1 VDNLLKKLI
10 FYYSKFTRIKKL
22 KYFNEWRINIL
33 IKENYKNYY
42 DNVHLRLY
50 DDYKYKESYLETL
63 RIFYQLK
70 ENVDYTF
77 HPKINKEYN
86 PYSITKLTLKRK
98 DNKKH
103 SRNASENY
111 LKNNE
116 NTIDI
121 FLKTFQLSSKFS
133 EFKENYNNKN
143 KEKKKKKDKK
153 LISFYNAS
161 LSRNKS
167 RDKLNS
173 RNNTFSNLLYLKN
186 IKTTTIDNDKIK
198 FPSKIKTKKSRNY
211 SNKKNNIL
219 FPSNTITNL
228 NNNSQTTAKSK
239 INYIVTQRIKSHSI
253 SLNLPQD
260 DCLLLNNLKSKQ
272 DNKNKNNKIIKL
284 PNFTKLLEYNNK
296 NNNNNKEKVG
306 LNSPC
311 IIYDN
316 AWESNDNISTLKN
329 SKDLKINEQKF
340 NNFSPKTQASDIIK
354 PSKRNN
360 MKQKLNLEEPL
371 NEVELIHNL
380 HNCIINTE
388 DTVSSNNNNENINKL
403 SIISN
408 NLYINGIKQDSDRIT
423 IQTISDDKLLK
434 HANCYLSSDV
444 SLDNFIKNR
453 QNYHQ
458 KEKK

>member
-1 VDNLLKKLI
+1 MDNILKKLI
-10 FYYSKFTRIKKL
+10 FLYSKYTKIKKL
-22 KYFNEWRINIL
+22 KYFNEWRLKII
-33 IKENYKNYY
+33 IKESYKDNY

-70 ENVDYTF
+70 ENGDYTF

-86 PYSITKLTLKRK
+86 PYSITKLNLKRK

-103 SRNASENY
+103 SRNESENY
-111 LKNNE
+111 LQNHE

-121 FLKTFQLSSKFS
+121 FLKTFQLASKFS
-133 EFKENYNNKN
+133 EFKENYKNKN
-143 KEKKKKKDKK
+143 KEKINKKEKK
-153 LISFYNAS
+153 LISFFNS
-161 LSRNKS
+161 SISRNKS
-167 RDKLNS
+167 RDKLNT

-186 IKTTTIDNDKIK
+186 IKTSNNSTIKI
-198 FPSKIKTKKSRNY
+198 SKIKTKKSRNY
-211 SNKKNNIL
+211 SHKKNNIL
-219 FPSNTITNL
+219 FPSNTITNI
-228 NNNSQTTAKSK
+228 NNYSRTTAKST
-239 INYIVTQRIKSHSI
+239 INRVATQRIKSKSI

-260 DCLLLNNLKSKQ
+260 DSLILKNITTKQGSKS
-272 DNKNKNNKIIKL
+272 KNNKIIKL

-296 NNNNNKEKVG
+296 NNNNNKERVG

-329 SKDLKINEQKF
+329 SKDLKINEQKL
-340 NNFSPKTQASDIIK
+340 NNTFSPKTQASDIIK

-403 SIISN
+403 CINSN

-453 QNYHQ
+453 KNYN
-458 KEKK
+458 KKNGKK

>member
-1 VDNLLKKLI
+1 MDNLLKKLI

-329 SKDLKINEQKF
+329 SKDL
-340 NNFSPKTQASDIIK
+340 
-354 PSKRNN
+354 
-360 MKQKLNLEEPL
+360 NLEEPL